1 MDLSSIRSGKLA
13 LTTYSQWSAFRDCR
27 RRAFWR
33 YVRNLRPRT
42 TATALDFGRIIHG
55 ALEQWH
61 KGLPLDRPEDGPI
74 DVSMDMDSVMGYL
87 DRQFPVGH
95 SPTSNP
101 DAHGRWH
108 LARAMLRAYA
118 SRYPMDGCTWRT
130 VAIEHQLEGLIVN
143 PATGASSRT
152 FYLGGRVDG
161 IVAAVMPEL
170 SDVEANWILEHKTA
184 ATIDAGYLDK
194 LWTDFQT
201 ALYALYIERTL
212 GIHITGVIYN
222 VLAKAKLQQS
232 AGETEAEFTA
242 RYAELCAKNRSG
254 KSTATR
260 KMPETDE
267 AFAARLTEWY
277 AAPTAFHR
285 EQLILSRDQLK
296 LIEEELWELTQAWLD
311 CVRRDVWYLNTSQC
325 FLPGRTCPYYPIC
338 SSNGNPNVIGN
349 LYEEKEPHE
358 ELDGTATPSA
368 PSTAPSAPTT
378 DPDWDPASLSF

>member
-13 LTTYSQWSAFRDCR
+13 LTTYSQWSAFRNCR
-27 RRAFWR
+27 RSAYWR

-55 ALEQWH
+55 ALELWH
-61 KGLPLDRPEDGPI
+61 KGMPLDGGP
-74 DVSMDMDSVMGYL
+74 DSVMAHL
-87 DRQFPVGH
+87 DRAFPTGH

-101 DAHGRWH
+101 EAHGRWH

-118 SRYPMDGCTWRT
+118 ARYPMDGCTWRT
-130 VAIEHQLEGLIVN
+130 IAIEHQFEGMIVN
-143 PATGASSRT
+143 PATSATSRS

-161 IVAAVMPEL
+161 IVAAIMPEL

-232 AGETEAEFTA
+232 AGETEVEFAA

-260 KMPETDE
+260 KLPESDE
-267 AFAARLTEWY
+267 TFAERLDEWY
-277 AAPTAFHR
+277 TAPTAFHR

-311 CVRRDVWYLNTSQC
+311 CARRDAWYLNTDHC
-325 FLPGRTCPYYPIC
+325 FRIGRTCPYYPIC

-349 LYEEKEPHE
+349 LFEEKDPHE
-358 ELDGTATPSA
+358 ELADAAGAASVSNGA
-368 PSTAPSAPTT
+368 PAV